1 MAIPVAE
8 VNHYIWDVF
17 YDSSGNRLTVMVF
30 AKSMGTSGG
39 WGSTVLDATPLSEDE
54 NAQLIARRQVKDLLA
69 RNPLPGDAVATL
81 KEDPKLS
88 PKVRDAA
95 IALAKKQPLV
105 PDALRAYCVETIAQP
120 SAAPQLQQVTLRAAQ
135 ALREAEPGTLAS
147 RVLLGGASS
156 RRTREGSAGDAPHDR
171 RRTATGGGTVLR
183 PRQDLSGLPRG
194 AVFAGRAPIG
204 EYRGGQKAP
213 DGAVA
218 RMRAVTNTPIRG
230 AELGLLNG
238 LYAEAIT
245 TAGPLRP
252 SFSFGIP
259 FVPSERMIGRWFER
273 MDANGDGLLT
283 KEETGDVPIWPDLV
297 AFDANKDGQLTR
309 AEYSTAMRTQ
319 SAASRSAP
327 VSATLDY
334 EQQLAGCNA
343 ALQQQ
348 PDDARSLALR
358 ARLLAACP
366 DERLRNG
373 KQAVA
378 DAKKSCDLTKWELP
392 LYVSALAMA
401 YAETGD
407 FAAAVKYQEQALAAV
422 PGAFRAEHTNA
433 PGAVSSEQTV
443 PLARPL

>member
-147 RVLLGGASS
+147 RVLLGGAGFAPDS
-156 RRTREGSAGDAPHDR
+156 RRKRWRRSARSKTNRNSRRDGSPTSTRSIRSAAR
-171 RRTATGGGTVLR
+171 RCVCWPSTNWGI
-183 PRQDLSGLPRG
+183 PRG
-194 AVFAGRAPIG
+194 SEKHQTAL
-204 EYRGGQKAP
+204 
-213 DGAVA
+213 VA

-309 AEYSTAMRTQ
+309 AE
-319 SAASRSAP
+319 
-327 VSATLDY
+327 
-334 EQQLAGCNA
+334 
-343 ALQQQ
+343 
-348 PDDARSLALR
+348 
-358 ARLLAACP
+358 
-366 DERLRNG
+366 
-373 KQAVA
+373 
-378 DAKKSCDLTKWELP
+378 
-392 LYVSALAMA
+392 
-401 YAETGD
+401 
-407 FAAAVKYQEQALAAV
+407 
-422 PGAFRAEHTNA
+422 
-433 PGAVSSEQTV
+433 
-443 PLARPL
+443 